1 MTTARADYLCV
12 SEEATLNLRD
22 DTNRVVA
29 SEFLLCVFL
38 CGCLGSKR
46 KRVSVDRNLPIDP
59 SISPLY
65 STLHCVPQHL
75 IRMTRAL
82 QTF

>member
-1 MTTARADYLCV
+1 MTTARTDYLCV

-29 SEFLLCVFL
+29 SEFLLC
-38 CGCLGSKR
+38 GCLGSKR

-59 SISPLY
+59 SISPMY

-75 IRMTRAL
+75 IRMTRTL